1 MNSNSDQKNTPFNK
15 LLNDNWDYVFNYILK
30 KTSDDYIAE
39 EITIQTFSKAFQK
52 IKLYD
57 KKFSF
62 KTWLI
67 SIAKNTY
74 ADQLRKK
81 KSIIDNYENIEKHN
95 YSRSPEEDF
104 IEKES
109 YDELKEKINQLKP
122 NYKEVLKY
130 RYFDDLSIKE
140 ISKKLNQPIS
150 TIKIKIFRAK
160 KLLIEKIKNND

>member
-1 MNSNSDQKNTPFNK
+1 MNSNSEEKIPFNK
-15 LLNDNWDYVFNYILK
+15 LLNENWDYVFNYILK

-52 IKLYD
+52 IKLYN

-74 ADQLRKK
+74 ADQLRKRK
-81 KSIIDNYENIEKHN
+81 TIIDDYENIEKYN
-95 YSRSPEEDF
+95 YSRSPEQDF

-140 ISKKLNQPIS
+140 IAKKLDQPIS

>member
-1 MNSNSDQKNTPFNK
+1 M
-15 LLNDNWDYVFNYILK
+15 
-30 KTSDDYIAE
+30 
-39 EITIQTFSKAFQK
+39 
-52 IKLYD
+52 
-57 KKFSF
+57 
-62 KTWLI
+62 
-67 SIAKNTY
+67 
-74 ADQLRKK
+74 RKK
-81 KSIIDNYENIEKHN
+81 KTIINDYENIEKYN

-140 ISKKLNQPIS
+140 IAKKLGQPIS

>member
-1 MNSNSDQKNTPFNK
+1 MNSNSGQNNTPFNK

-81 KSIIDNYENIEKHN
+81 KRI
-95 YSRSPEEDF
+95 
-104 IEKES
+104 
-109 YDELKEKINQLKP
+109 
-122 NYKEVLKY
+122 
-130 RYFDDLSIKE
+130 
-140 ISKKLNQPIS
+140 
-150 TIKIKIFRAK
+150 
-160 KLLIEKIKNND
+160 

>member
-1 MNSNSDQKNTPFNK
+1 MNSNFDEKKTPFNK
-15 LLNDNWDYVFNYILK
+15 LLNENWDYVYNYILK
-30 KTSDDYIAE
+30 KTSNEYVSE

-57 KKFSF
+57 KKFLF

-74 ADQLRKK
+74 SDQLRKK
-81 KSIIDNYENIEKHN
+81 KTIIDDYENIEKHN
-95 YSRSPEEDF
+95 LSRSPEEDF

-109 YDELKEKINQLKP
+109 YDDLKEKINQLKP

-140 ISKKLNQPIS
+140 ISDKLNQPVN

>member
-1 MNSNSDQKNTPFNK
+1 MNSNSDQNKTPFNK

-30 KTSDDYIAE
+30 KTSNDYIAE

-81 KSIIDNYENIEKHN
+81 KTIINNYENVESVTFFIYLFYQLYDVYIRPRKLFL
-95 YSRSPEEDF
+95 SP
-104 IEKES
+104 
-109 YDELKEKINQLKP
+109 
-122 NYKEVLKY
+122 YKVLVV
-130 RYFDDLSIKE
+130 
-140 ISKKLNQPIS
+140 
-150 TIKIKIFRAK
+150 
-160 KLLIEKIKNND
+160 

>member
-1 MNSNSDQKNTPFNK
+1 MNSNSGQNNTPFNK

-74 ADQLRKK
+74 ADLLRKK
-81 KSIIDNYENIEKHN
+81 KTIWLNFDHIVLIVITYEFGCI
-95 YSRSPEEDF
+95 YLIF
-104 IEKES
+104 
-109 YDELKEKINQLKP
+109 
-122 NYKEVLKY
+122 
-130 RYFDDLSIKE
+130 
-140 ISKKLNQPIS
+140 SKN
-150 TIKIKIFRAK
+150 FVY
-160 KLLIEKIKNND
+160 NHVGN

>member
-1 MNSNSDQKNTPFNK
+1 MSSNFDEKKTPFNK
-15 LLNDNWDYVFNYILK
+15 LLNENWDYVYNYILK
-30 KTSDDYIAE
+30 KTSNEYVSE

-57 KKFSF
+57 KKFLF

-74 ADQLRKK
+74 SDQLRKK
-81 KSIIDNYENIEKHN
+81 KTIIDDYENIEKHN
-95 YSRSPEEDF
+95 FSRSPEEDF

-109 YDELKEKINQLKP
+109 FDELKEKINQLKP

-140 ISKKLNQPIS
+140 ISGKLNQPVN